1 MTLTKQNPSHWLQCQ
16 NFSTR
21 PFSSAGDRTTASI
34 MSNQKKV
41 SKRSTT
47 KIAFIRSIRT
57 ISSPIAELLRLQA
70 DGGIISTR
78 VFWWSTQI
86 ALAIILIRLILTINI
101 AITQPR
107 FANASPLGKRD
118 NKHRK
123 SDWKQTLG
131 GKKKTFKA
139 IDRCFFLSF
148 IYLFNYSFLLVLL
161 SSLMNRK
168 NPTCTYTL
176 KYHPQ
181 HF

>member
-1 MTLTKQNPSHWLQCQ
+1 MTLTKQKSSQRLQHQ
-16 NFSTR
+16 DFSTR
-21 PFSSAGDRTTASI
+21 SFSSTGGITTVSV

-41 SKRSTT
+41 SERSTT

-101 AITQPR
+101 AITKPR

-131 GKKKTFKA
+131 RKIKTLQSNIQIFS
-139 IDRCFFLSF
+139 FSFLF
-148 IYLFNYSFLLVLL
+148 YYSFLLIRL
-161 SSLMNRK
+161 SSLMSRK
-168 NPTCTYTL
+168 KPSCTYIL
-176 KYHPQ
+176 KHHPQ